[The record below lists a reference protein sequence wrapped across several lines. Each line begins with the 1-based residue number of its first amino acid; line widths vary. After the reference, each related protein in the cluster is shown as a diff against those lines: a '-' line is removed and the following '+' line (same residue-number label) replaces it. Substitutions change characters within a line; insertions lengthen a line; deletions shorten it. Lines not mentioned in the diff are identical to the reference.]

1 MEEFLDPN
9 QVLNQIDLFPDMIAA
24 DFGCGSGGWAIP
36 LAKKLQEGKVY
47 AIDILEEPLSVLKSR
62 AGSERMLNLQAVR
75 GDVEEKGGSKM
86 ADSSVDLVLMTSLL
100 FQVDD
105 KKEVMAEAE
114 RVLKRGGRILVVDWL
129 PDSILGPKDGR
140 ISAKEVKE
148 IAKEY
153 DLRTEDEFEAGAYH
167 YGLILKKV

>member
-153 DLRTEDEFEAGAYH
+153 DLRAESEFEAGAYH